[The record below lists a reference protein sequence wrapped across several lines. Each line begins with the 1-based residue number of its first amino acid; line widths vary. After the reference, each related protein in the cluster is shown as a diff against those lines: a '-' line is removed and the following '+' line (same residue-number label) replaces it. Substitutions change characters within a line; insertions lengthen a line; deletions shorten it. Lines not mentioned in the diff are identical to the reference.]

1 MKIYDHCIAN
11 KKKQM
16 DKEIYIQ
23 EDIGLAKSCL
33 KCDSN
38 EEIIERVKYFLSHC
52 RNGMLT
58 IAIKTPK
65 EVAEE

>member
-1 MKIYDHCIAN
+1 MTICIAN

-23 EDIGLAKSCL
+23 EDTCFAKSCL
-33 KCDSN
+33 KYDSN
-38 EEIIERVKYFLSHC
+38 EKIIERVKYFLSHC
-52 RNGMLT
+52 RNGILT
-58 IAIKTPK
+58 ITIKTPK

>member
-1 MKIYDHCIAN
+1 
-11 KKKQM
+11 M